1 MPTKPQLEFWSDTFY
16 KIRLK
21 LCPISLLSH
30 FMSFYCNKNCSN
42 GGKLVVWAN
51 SILEYCVDTNDVDD
65 STWLEALKVNI
76 ISSRAVDLHLSAFFE
91 IIIILLL
98 YNARKPHNFLLSI
111 ESILDF
117 KITIRCNYIR
127 HGYFIVIYILI

>member
-1 MPTKPQLEFWSDTFY
+1 MKLFIKLQPNQSNYTTKTPTKPQLEFWSDTFY

-65 STWLEALKVNI
+65 ST
-76 ISSRAVDLHLSAFFE
+76 
-91 IIIILLL
+91 
-98 YNARKPHNFLLSI
+98 
-111 ESILDF
+111 
-117 KITIRCNYIR
+117 
-127 HGYFIVIYILI
+127 